1 MSFQGKRVWITGASS
16 GIGAGLARAFG
27 AAGAHVILS
36 GRNRAAL
43 AEVASGLGEATVLPF
58 EATDYDV
65 LPAVVD
71 HAGVVDLLVNNAG
84 ISQRS
89 LAEDTDM
96 GVYRTIMEVDFF
108 APVALTKLVLPAMLA
123 RGIGHIAVTASVAGK
138 VGSPQRTGYCAA
150 KHAVMG
156 WFDALRTEVEHRGV
170 KVSTIV
176 PGFVRTEIGARALR
190 GDGQV
195 KGAGDDDVDAGI
207 SPDEAAAIIV
217 PALARGER
225 EIPVGAANGME
236 MALLPMKREQPDALF
251 DMMSQ
256 FGAAV
261 VAKHH
266 ADGREFQARHE
277 AGGG

>member
-1 MSFQGKRVWITGASS
+1 MSFDGRRVWITGASS

-43 AEVASGLGEATVLPF
+43 ADVAGGLPQATVLPF
-58 EATDYDV
+58 EATDFDA
-65 LPAVVD
+65 LPLVVD
-71 HAGVVDLLVNNAG
+71 HAGPVDILINNAG

-89 LAEDTDM
+89 LAEDTELS
-96 GVYRTIMEVDFF
+96 VYRTIMEVDFF

-123 RGIGHIAVTASVAGK
+123 RGAGHIAVTASVAGK

-156 WFDALRTEVEHRGV
+156 WYDALRTEVEQRGV

-190 GDGQV
+190 GDGSV
-195 KGAGDDDVDAGI
+195 KGAGEDDVDAGI
-207 SPDEAAAIIV
+207 SADEAAAIII
-217 PALARGER
+217 AGLAAGAR
-225 EIPVGAANGME
+225 EIAVGAKDGPE
-236 MALLPMKREQPDALF
+236 MALLPLKREDPERLF
-251 DMMSQ
+251 DLMSQ
-256 FGAAV
+256 MGAAV
-261 VAKHH
+261 VAKHK
-266 ADGREFQARHE
+266 